1 MKKMNWIQV
10 MLIGTFVLLTNVVV
24 AQKDYS
30 LAANPDLKISGTS
43 SLHDWEMTS
52 NKASGSAKMTVSGS
66 TVSSISSLT
75 VTMPAES
82 LESGKSGMDKKAYE
96 AMKTD
101 KNKNVSFVLSS
112 AKKNTD
118 GTWNLT
124 GNFTIAGTKKSV
136 TVKVTESVSGGTVQ
150 LKGSYSFKLTD
161 YGITPPKALAGTIKT
176 GDAVKMSFNVKFK

>member
-10 MLIGTFVLLTNVVV
+10 MLVGAFVLMTNFVM

-30 LAANPDLKISGTS
+30 LAANPDLRISGTS
-43 SLHDWEMTS
+43 SLHDWEMKST
-52 NKASGSAKMTVSGS
+52 KATGSAKMTVSGS
-66 TVSSISSLT
+66 SISSISSLS
-75 VTMPAES
+75 VTMAAES
-82 LESGKSGMDKKAYE
+82 LESGKNGMDKKAYE

-112 AKKNTD
+112 AKKNSD

-124 GNFTIAGTKKSV
+124 GNFTVAGTKKSV
-136 TVKVTESVSGGTVQ
+136 TLKATESISGGIIQ

-176 GDAVKMSFNVKFK
+176 GDAVKMNFNVKFK